1 MKSKIKVPNKL
12 SLGTETDLI
21 FNDSEFCSNLVEQ
34 LRNPKT
40 VRTNHTKTKTELFY
54 TKTPNTAIHKLR

>member
-21 FNDSEFCSNLVEQ
+21 FNDGDFCANLIDN
-34 LRNPKT
+34 LRSPNT
-40 VRTNHTKTKTELFY
+40 VRLTHRKQ
-54 TKTPNTAIHKLR
+54 